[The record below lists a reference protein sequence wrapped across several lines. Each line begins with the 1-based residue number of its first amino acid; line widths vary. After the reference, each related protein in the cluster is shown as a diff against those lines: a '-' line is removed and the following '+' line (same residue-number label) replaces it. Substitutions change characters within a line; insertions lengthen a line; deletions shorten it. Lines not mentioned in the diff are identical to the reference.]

1 MSTKHRVVITGVG
14 VVAPNGVGKEA
25 FWQALMQGLSGVR
38 PIRRFDPSPYATR
51 IAGELTDFDPRDY
64 MDARDVKKV
73 DRSNIYAIAAGDMA
87 LKDSG
92 LDLRAEDVERIGS
105 SIGNSVGGVD
115 YVKKEIDVIN
125 EKGPHWTS
133 PYLAIAFFPCGTN
146 GLLSIRLGIKGVVLT
161 LCNGNTSGT
170 DAIGMAYRT
179 IQSGRADVMFAGG
192 TEAPLV
198 PLFVGSLSKD
208 GYLSKRNEAPDQ
220 AARPFDAGADGMVL
234 SEGSG
239 LVVLE
244 SLAHATARGAR
255 IYAEVVSYASGNSAF
270 DIFRPDSNG
279 WGLINTMKRAMREA
293 RISPQDVDVVHG
305 QGFSLPDYD
314 SMETRCVWESFK
326 DLDTL
331 PPVTAVGSLTGN
343 SLGALGGFQAVASAL
358 MIERKAVPAV
368 ANFQAAGDVR
378 YPLPI
383 ARHLLHP
390 QRTDVII
397 QNAFCFMGKSSTLI
411 LRRIG

>member
-73 DRSNIYAIAAGDMA
+73 ERSNIYAIGAGEMA

-279 WGLINTMKRAMREA
+279 WGLINTIKRAMREA

-331 PPVTAVGSLTGN
+331 PPVTADG
-343 SLGALGGFQAVASAL
+343 
-358 MIERKAVPAV
+358 
-368 ANFQAAGDVR
+368 VR
-378 YPLPI
+378 
-383 ARHLLHP
+383 
-390 QRTDVII
+390 
-397 QNAFCFMGKSSTLI
+397 
-411 LRRIG
+411 